1 MLNIK
6 KHLYAENNLTAIN
19 LLLIKQTTIE
29 EELLKRQQQ
38 VDELC
43 IQAEKLK
50 QLEPE
55 KFEEINTKRL
65 QVEEK
70 FSKLLLSLKQKQKKN
85 YV

>member
-1 MLNIK
+1 QK
-6 KHLYAENNLTAIN
+6 
-19 LLLIKQTTIE
+19 
-29 EELLKRQQQ
+29 

-70 FSKLLLSLKQKQKKN
+70 FSKLLLSLKEKQKKN